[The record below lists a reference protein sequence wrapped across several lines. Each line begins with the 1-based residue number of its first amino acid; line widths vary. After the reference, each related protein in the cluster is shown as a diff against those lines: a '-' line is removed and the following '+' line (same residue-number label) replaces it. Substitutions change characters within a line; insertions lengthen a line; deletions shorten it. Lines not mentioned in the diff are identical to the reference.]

1 MIKILFFVQSLGK
14 GGAERLVLEIANEL
28 SKHSNVSCKIVSFS
42 QLNEY
47 TSLTNNIV
55 VEYCDSK
62 IILSLFRQNNVK
74 ISSLTKIIEDYQPDI
89 IHSNVYLCELLT
101 REKLYPNIAYFT
113 HCHNN
118 MPEFK
123 SFGIKTFF
131 NKSLLTKYYEKKRIE
146 RKYIKCDN
154 QFISISQDTNYYY
167 NNNLNKK
174 LKKNVHYLPNA
185 IDYNKF
191 YYKGTRD
198 INKELN
204 LIMVGHMSNYKNQ
217 IFLIDVLKIL
227 RKNDI
232 DANLTLVG
240 DWRNNGQKIIEKAKS
255 LQIESFLKMPG
266 LIENIEEELKTQ
278 HIYVHSAYYEPFG
291 LVLLEA
297 MASGLPVITL
307 DGKGNR
313 DLIEPG
319 KNGYMIYEQNA
330 ELFAQTIIDLW
341 NDKQKYRE
349 MSEYAQEYAKQYDI
363 KPYVEKLLVLYQN
376 AIDGKK

>member
-14 GGAERLVLEIANEL
+14 GGAERLVLEIATKL
-28 SKHSNVSCKIVSFS
+28 SLHSNVSCKIISFS

-47 TSLTNNIV
+47 TSLTTNLDI
-55 VEYCDSK
+55 EYCDSK
-62 IILSLFRQNNVK
+62 IILSLFRKNNVK

-101 REKLYPNIAYFT
+101 REKLYPNIVYFT

-123 SFGIKTFF
+123 SFNVKTLL
-131 NKSLLTKYYEKKRIE
+131 NKNLLTKYYEKKRIE
-146 RKYIKCDN
+146 RKYIECNN
-154 QFISISQDTNYYY
+154 QFVSISQDTNDFYSK
-167 NNNLNKK
+167 NLNKK

-191 YYKGTRD
+191 YYNGSRVIDKA
-198 INKELN
+198 LN
-204 LIMVGHMSNYKNQ
+204 LIMVGHMSDYKNQ
-217 IFLIDVLKIL
+217 IFLIDVLNIL
-227 RKNDI
+227 RKNEI
-232 DANLTLVG
+232 DANLTLAG

-255 LQIESFLKMPG
+255 LQVESFLKMPG
-266 LIENIEEELKTQ
+266 LIENIEEELKAQ
-278 HIYVHSAYYEPFG
+278 HIYVHSSLTESFG
-291 LVLLEA
+291 LVFIEA
-297 MASGLPVITL
+297 MAAGLPVISL

-313 DLIEPG
+313 DLIEQG

-349 MSEYAQEYAKQYDI
+349 MSEYAQEFAKQYDI

-376 AIDGKK
+376 AIDEKK